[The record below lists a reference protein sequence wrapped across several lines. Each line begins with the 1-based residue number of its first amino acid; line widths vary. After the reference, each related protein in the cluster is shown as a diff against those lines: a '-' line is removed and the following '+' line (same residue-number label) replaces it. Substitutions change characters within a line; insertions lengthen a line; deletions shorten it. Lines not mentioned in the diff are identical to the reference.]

1 MTNLRTMLRFAA
13 LGKGNGALFQ
23 LFHLFQ
29 LVPLRWPLNA
39 AVAGS
44 MIGKFGVPGGGLV
57 PNAMAF
63 VQVMCGHQGIKVSR
77 YQGMGRRVACRAGG
91 ACAVQDAPQADSLDA
106 DVGQT
111 RRSRTVCDKLTPFRP
126 TAC

>member
-39 AVAGS
+39 AAAGS

-63 VQVMCGHQGIKVSR
+63 VQAMCGHQGIKVSR
-77 YQGMGRRVACRAGG
+77 YQGIKVWGVVLLAVLAVLVLCRMRRRQIRWTRTWAKLGGRARFVT
-91 ACAVQDAPQADSLDA
+91 S
-106 DVGQT
+106 
-111 RRSRTVCDKLTPFRP
+111 
-126 TAC
+126 